1 MKVYDVQT
9 VYGTREK
16 TFINYI
22 HAIDYYKQLSR
33 DFDGPDLIEFN
44 TLHISENDFIYMDFD
59 D

>member
-16 TFINYI
+16 TFINSI

-33 DFDGPDLIEFN
+33 DYDPDLIEFN